1 MLPEIKVYKIDYD
14 FIVKNYLD
22 RSLWKRIWNLFVYRD
37 NVFTL
42 NLYEIDTENNKIRF
56 KVKFNKLQWN
66 YESVTYDVD
75 NTPLQA
81 LLQQING
88 AMFRLIETYERYEIK
103 ELPIYEQADRAVR
116 EERERLRDIAKTFL
130 DSEGVTNGDI
140 RDAYIDKFVDKN
152 ETMYWQREKVLD
164 TCKYTVCTD
173 MFVVFCKATKDEV
186 RLENVEKQ
194 NTNKTRLAIIES
206 EVDAFLQSLETED
219 YENEM
224 IDALESVF

>member
-75 NTPLQA
+75 NTPLQV

-140 RDAYIDKFVDKN
+140 RDAYIDKFVDKFQKAN
-152 ETMYWQREKVLD
+152 ADSPNLHKYKSGIKVAKSALIFGTLYKFVIPVISTFLAEKYVER
-164 TCKYTVCTD
+164 KQ
-173 MFVVFCKATKDEV
+173 KA
-186 RLENVEKQ
+186 
-194 NTNKTRLAIIES
+194 
-206 EVDAFLQSLETED
+206 
-219 YENEM
+219 
-224 IDALESVF
+224 